1 MINLIWN
8 DGTMAMSAEIAIFI
22 TQMYYLLYFV
32 LKDTMKKSLTFAL
45 LLFFI
50 VLFAAPFAA
59 ASSDSDEYPLV
70 SYPSQMFDS
79 AVLCP
84 VIVTGKNYYLLSS
97 SDIFSDIVD
106 LMSWGNIYILKYDE
120 KGRLYPSL
128 LAEGNY
134 SYYYNHNQF
143 VYAVNNGKDIF
154 RYNITT
160 GEGVHIVSSE
170 NDIDRIYGYDDLV
183 FCSSGGT
190 VYLCRISE
198 GTLKEIYKNNDMTSF
213 CPVTNRVVRVSV
225 PNPFYAECLA
235 HQFTDAAS
243 YYDWFASNK
252 AAGPQPFSRDEA
264 IEFLFSHSV
273 EDFLTVFEEVPKD
286 SLLYVDFIDN
296 SVSDT
301 FSYSPSSLVTYNNF
315 VTEVDS
321 FYKAIEEGESKYTID
336 SEVAVPQDIP
346 PQTSDF
352 SAFFYVLAV
361 ISGVCCCAFLVHK
374 NPLL

>member
-1 MINLIWN
+1 
-8 DGTMAMSAEIAIFI
+8 
-22 TQMYYLLYFV
+22 
-32 LKDTMKKSLTFAL
+32 MKKQQS
-45 LLFFI
+45 FI
-50 VLFAAPFAA
+50 LILIFAAFWLLS
-59 ASSDSDEYPLV
+59 ASTSSFENDTVLEKEFCEYEYPLV